1 MNIGNRV
8 KKLRESTG
16 YSINKLAREAGI
28 GQATLSYI
36 EMNAKNPTID
46 TLLLICN
53 GLNVSPSEFFKE
65 QEPELPS
72 DLRQLLREAE
82 SLTPA
87 QREKLTEFIKSLKGA
102 ESSEK
107 NEQRRI

>member
-16 YSINKLAREAGI
+16 YSINQLARVAGI
-28 GQATLSYI
+28 GQSTLSYI
-36 EMNAKNPTID
+36 EMNAKSPTVD

-53 GLNVSPSEFFKE
+53 GLHVTPVEFFKE

-82 SLTPA
+82 SLTPS
-87 QREKLTEFIKSLKGA
+87 QREKLTEFIRSLK
-102 ESSEK
+102 
-107 NEQRRI
+107 